1 MVAAKAW
8 CHGNICQKR
17 LSAVRIITV
26 KRNGAEGTI
35 AKNDTQKIKRTSE
48 LQVMRNQ
55 ECFLN
60 LGCFTMTRSLFLI
73 IIMKIIKILYTI
85 LLNDS

>member
-60 LGCFTMTRSLFLI
+60 LGMLYYDKI
-73 IIMKIIKILYTI
+73 IIFNNYYE
-85 LLNDS
+85 